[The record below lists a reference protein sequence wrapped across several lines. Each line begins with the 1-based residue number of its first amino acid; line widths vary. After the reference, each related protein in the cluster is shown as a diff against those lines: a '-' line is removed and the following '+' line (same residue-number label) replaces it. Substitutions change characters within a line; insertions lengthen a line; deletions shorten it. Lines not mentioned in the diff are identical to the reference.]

1 MVSSGGRRTV
11 KDAEIRLIRKERAIE
26 ALDVGEF
33 IFLVPFLFVGNGF
46 PP

>member
-11 KDAEIRLIRKERAIE
+11 KDAEIRLIRKERAME
-26 ALDVGEF
+26 VLDVGDPL
-33 IFLVPFLFVGNGF
+33 FLFLFVGNGF